1 MIKRLIPVARWMV
14 KLLLRGAVLCWPLGV
29 FGGWWRW
36 LAEAAWLTAVMACW
50 ITSRWQSSELA
61 RPRAAAPSVARFQ
74 TAGLVNRW
82 PERLLVRPDR
92 PLVPDEWADAS
103 RHHELVVAAVSG
115 GFCPEHSTAL
125 NPADGS
131 CRSCEA
137 AWELAGAAETADASG
152 AREPATP

>member
-1 MIKRLIPVARWMV
+1 MIKRLIPAAQWLVTW
-14 KLLLRGAVLCWPLGV
+14 LLRGAVLCWPLGV

-36 LAEAAWLTAVMACW
+36 LAGAAWLTAVMACW
-50 ITSRWQSSELA
+50 TTSRWQSRELA
-61 RPRAAAPSVARFQ
+61 RPRVAAPSVARFH
-74 TAGLVNRW
+74 TAGFVNRW
-82 PERLLVRPDR
+82 PDR
-92 PLVPDEWADAS
+92 PLVPAEWADQS
-103 RHHELVVAAVSG
+103 RHHELVVPAVSE

-125 NPADGS
+125 SPADGS